1 MPRLAELDR
10 DYRDRGL
17 ALVGVSL
24 DRGRAE
30 LERMVRAKGLDWA
43 QVWDGAGAE
52 DGSLARLF
60 HVEGPPDLYVLDSRG
75 RIAGK
80 HLGLDEALALVEK
93 LLAEPPRPFTLEDG
107 LALTELL
114 GRHPV
119 DLSPDGRWVA
129 YAVRARDPSRARSR
143 HYLATGVHRMVEH
156 SEVRI
161 TELASGETLVLTEG
175 WGTSWAPRWSP
186 DGSRLAFYSDRTGRP
201 LLWIWSRDEGETR
214 AYDGAV
220 VRTFFAFEVPEWSP
234 DGRFLYSRALS
245 REVEERYGA
254 QPDRWPWEQ
263 ALAPPGDAGD
273 GAAPA
278 AETPQEMPFVTI
290 HDSRRPRVE
299 GAAPETPG
307 PAAGRGVIDLVRVD
321 VETGE
326 AVRLL
331 EGRAVRDFDLS
342 PDGRHLAVMVQ
353 LGPES
358 VGAQQPLFEL
368 VVQPTD
374 PAAGGEPVARATVR
388 QGYGISIGW
397 SPGSD
402 AVAFA
407 TVGQL
412 AEGDVKILR
421 LADGEVRNLT
431 AALEENLAP
440 DRSSEVYARPL
451 WTPDGRAVLWTGDGD
466 LWHVPLAGG
475 APRNLTAGSG
485 LRIAAVIAA
494 GDGGTAWTPEPGKAV
509 VQTFDSGSF
518 EAGFAR
524 VDLAAGAIEPLLV
537 EARRYPG
544 VARFRI
550 DAAPGA
556 ADGGLLVY
564 TAESNVEPADL
575 WAAGPDLREPRRITR
590 INEHLRAVDLGRPRL
605 LSWRAPDGTE
615 ERAILVLP
623 EGESAGEKL
632 PLVVSV
638 YAGSRPSRSFHS
650 FGLSEDPVAENPAM
664 FLGRGYAVLYPDIPL
679 AEDAEPLKDMV
690 RPVLAAVEAA
700 IATGRIDPER
710 LGLFGHSYGGYSVNA
725 LVTQT
730 DRFAAA
736 VASTGSSDLESYFFQ
751 KYFFDGTTGWFET
764 GQGRMGGP
772 PWEHPERYRENSPIS
787 YVDRVTTPLLLAHSD
802 ADDAYW
808 QSVEMYA
815 GVARQGK
822 VARFLSY
829 RGADHSFGGWPREML
844 ADFWSRV
851 FAWFDEHLG
860 GEAGGG
866 SAGSG

>member
-1 MPRLAELDR
+1 MA
-10 DYRDRGL
+10 
-17 ALVGVSL
+17 AVV
-24 DRGRAE
+24 
-30 LERMVRAKGLDWA
+30 V
-43 QVWDGAGAE
+43 V
-52 DGSLARLF
+52 
-60 HVEGPPDLYVLDSRG
+60 
-75 RIAGK
+75 
-80 HLGLDEALALVEK
+80 
-93 LLAEPPRPFTLEDG
+93 LLAGSVPAARARPFTLADG
-107 LALTELL
+107 LSLTELL
-114 GRHPV
+114 DRHPV
-119 DLSPDGRWVA
+119 DLSSDGRWVA
-129 YAVRARDPSRARSR
+129 YAVQARDPGRAGSGR
-143 HYLATGVHRMVEH
+143 HYLPTGVHRMVEG
-156 SEVRI
+156 SEVRV
-161 TELASGETLVLTEG
+161 TELASGETRTLTEG

-201 LLWIWSRDEGETR
+201 LLWVWRRADGTAR
-214 AYDGAV
+214 AYDAAV

-234 DGRFLYSRALS
+234 DGRFVFTRALS
-245 REVEERYGA
+245 REVEERFGA

-263 ALAPPGDAGD
+263 ALAPPGDTGD

-278 AETPQEMPFVTI
+278 AETSGTEPFVTV
-290 HDSRRPRVE
+290 HDSRRPKVAE
-299 GAAPETPG
+299 AVPEEAG
-307 PAAGRGVIDLVRVD
+307 PAGGRGVIDLVRVD
-321 VETGE
+321 LETGE

-368 VVQPTD
+368 VIVPTD
-374 PAAGGEPVARATVR
+374 PAAGGGPVARTPVR

-407 TVGQL
+407 TVGPL
-412 AEGDVKILR
+412 AEGDVKLLR

-440 DRSSEVYARPL
+440 DRFSEVYARPL

-466 LWHVPLAGG
+466 LWHVPLEGG
-475 APRNLTAGSG
+475 EPRNLTDGSG
-485 LRIAAVIAA
+485 LRIAAVIGA
-494 GDGGTAWTPEPGKAV
+494 GDGAEAWTPVPGKAV
-509 VQTFDSGSF
+509 VQTFDSESF

-537 EARRYPG
+537 EPRRYPG

-556 ADGGLLVY
+556 AGGGLLVY

-575 WAAGPDLREPRRITR
+575 WAAGPDLGEPRRITR
-590 INEHLRAVDLGRPRL
+590 INDHLRDADLGRPQL
-605 LSWRAPDGTE
+605 LSWHGPDGSE

-623 EGESAGEKL
+623 EGASAEEKL

-638 YAGSRPSRSFHS
+638 YGGSRPSRSFHS

-664 FLGRGYAVLYPDIPL
+664 FIGRGYAVLLPDIPL
-679 AEDAEPLKDMV
+679 GEDAEPLTDLV
-690 RPVLAAVEAA
+690 RPVLAAVDAA
-700 IATGRIDPER
+700 VATGRIDPER

-730 DRFAAA
+730 DRFTAA

-764 GQGRMGGP
+764 GQGGMGGP
-772 PWEHPERYRENSPIS
+772 PWERPERYRRNSPIS
-787 YVDRVTTPLLLAHSD
+787 YVDRVTTPLLLVHSD

-815 GVARQGK
+815 GLARQGK
-822 VARFLSY
+822 EARLLSY
-829 RGADHSFGGWPREML
+829 RGADHWFGIWPREML

-851 FAWFDEHLG
+851 FAWYDEHLG
-860 GEAGGG
+860 AGAGGPPAEG
-866 SAGSG
+866 R